1 MKVIS
6 LGKLVINK
14 QLLNYLRKE
23 GQESQRDRGGSEQ
36 MEGREKQKG
45 KEMKRGKKKAKKKKG
60 KEKNKKETPMQV
72 PEEKKKTFFFVC
84 LFLAFK
90 TQRIMIQKSNLKAR
104 KTVLRE
110 NQF

>member
-6 LGKLVINK
+6 LGKLVMNK
-14 QLLNYLRKE
+14 QLLDYLRKE

-45 KEMKRGKKKAKKKKG
+45 KKMKRGKKEGQEKG

-72 PEEKKKTFFFVC
+72 PEEKKAFFFLFVC
-84 LFLAFK
+84 FLL
-90 TQRIMIQKSNLKAR
+90 LKPR
-104 KTVLRE
+104 G
-110 NQF
+110 

>member
-6 LGKLVINK
+6 LGKLVMNK
-14 QLLNYLRKE
+14 QLLDYLRKE

-45 KEMKRGKKKAKKKKG
+45 KKMKRGKKEGQEKG

-72 PEEKKKTFFFVC
+72 PVEKKAFFVC

-90 TQRIMIQKSNLKAR
+90 TQRIMIQK
-104 KTVLRE
+104 VV
-110 NQF
+110 

>member
-1 MKVIS
+1 
-6 LGKLVINK
+6 
-14 QLLNYLRKE
+14 
-23 GQESQRDRGGSEQ
+23 
-36 MEGREKQKG
+36 
-45 KEMKRGKKKAKKKKG
+45 MKRGKKKAKKKK
-60 KEKNKKETPMQV
+60 ERKKI
-72 PEEKKKTFFFVC
+72 KKKHQCRCQKRKKKNIFFC

>member
-1 MKVIS
+1 M
-6 LGKLVINK
+6 NK

-36 MEGREKQKG
+36 MEGRENQKG
-45 KEMKRGKKKAKKKKG
+45 KKMKRGKKEGKKKKG

-72 PEEKKKTFFFVC
+72 PEEKKTFFFVC

-90 TQRIMIQKSNLKAR
+90 TQNIMIQKSNLKAR

-110 NQF
+110 KHF

>member
-45 KEMKRGKKKAKKKKG
+45 KEMKRGKKEGKKKK
-60 KEKNKKETPMQV
+60 ERKNKKETPMQV
-72 PEEKKKTFFFVC
+72 PEEEKKNIFFVC
-84 LFLAFK
+84 FLL
-90 TQRIMIQKSNLKAR
+90 LKPR
-104 KTVLRE
+104 G
-110 NQF
+110 

>member
-72 PEEKKKTFFFVC
+72 PEEKKKHFFLFVC
-84 LFLAFK
+84 FLL
-90 TQRIMIQKSNLKAR
+90 LKPR
-104 KTVLRE
+104 G
-110 NQF
+110 

>member
-45 KEMKRGKKKAKKKKG
+45 KEMKRGKKEGKKKR

-72 PEEKKKTFFFVC
+72 PEEKKKTFFFC

>member
-45 KEMKRGKKKAKKKKG
+45 KEMKRGKKEGKKKKR

-72 PEEKKKTFFFVC
+72 PEEKKKNIFFC
-84 LFLAFK
+84 LFVSCF
-90 TQRIMIQKSNLKAR
+90 
-104 KTVLRE
+104 
-110 NQF
+110 

>member
-45 KEMKRGKKKAKKKKG
+45 KEMKRGKKEGKKKR

>member
-72 PEEKKKTFFFVC
+72 PEEKKKHFFLFVC
-84 LFLAFK
+84 FLL
-90 TQRIMIQKSNLKAR
+90 LKHR
-104 KTVLRE
+104 G
-110 NQF
+110 

>member
-45 KEMKRGKKKAKKKKG
+45 KEMKRGKKKAKKKKRKG
-60 KEKNKKETPMQV
+60 KKSKRNTNIGARKEKKN
-72 PEEKKKTFFFVC
+72 FFF
-84 LFLAFK
+84 F
-90 TQRIMIQKSNLKAR
+90 
-104 KTVLRE
+104 
-110 NQF
+110 

>member
-45 KEMKRGKKKAKKKKG
+45 KEMKRGKKEGKKKR

-72 PEEKKKTFFFVC
+72 PEEKKKNIFFC

>member
-72 PEEKKKTFFFVC
+72 PEEKKKHFFLFVSC
-84 LFLAFK
+84 F
-90 TQRIMIQKSNLKAR
+90 
-104 KTVLRE
+104 
-110 NQF
+110 

>member
-45 KEMKRGKKKAKKKKG
+45 KEMKREKKKAKKKG

-72 PEEKKKTFFFVC
+72 PEEKKKTFFFC

>member
-45 KEMKRGKKKAKKKKG
+45 KEMKRGKKKAKKG

-72 PEEKKKTFFFVC
+72 PEEKKNIFFC
-84 LFLAFK
+84 LFVSCF
-90 TQRIMIQKSNLKAR
+90 
-104 KTVLRE
+104 
-110 NQF
+110 

>member
-60 KEKNKKETPMQV
+60 KEQNKKETPMQV
-72 PEEKKKTFFFVC
+72 PEEKKKHFFLFVC
-84 LFLAFK
+84 FLL
-90 TQRIMIQKSNLKAR
+90 LKPR
-104 KTVLRE
+104 G
-110 NQF
+110 

>member
-6 LGKLVINK
+6 LGKLVVNK

-45 KEMKRGKKKAKKKKG
+45 KEMKRGKKEGKKKR

-72 PEEKKKTFFFVC
+72 PEEKKKKHFFC

>member
-45 KEMKRGKKKAKKKKG
+45 KEMKRGKKKAKKKKKG

-72 PEEKKKTFFFVC
+72 PEEKKKHFFLFVSC
-84 LFLAFK
+84 F
-90 TQRIMIQKSNLKAR
+90 
-104 KTVLRE
+104 
-110 NQF
+110 

>member
-6 LGKLVINK
+6 LGKLVMNK
-14 QLLNYLRKE
+14 QLLDYLRKE

-45 KEMKRGKKKAKKKKG
+45 KKMKRGKKEGQEKG

-72 PEEKKKTFFFVC
+72 PEEKKAFFFFVC

-90 TQRIMIQKSNLKAR
+90 TQRIMIQK
-104 KTVLRE
+104 VV
-110 NQF
+110 

>member
-45 KEMKRGKKKAKKKKG
+45 KEMKRGKKKAKKG

-72 PEEKKKTFFFVC
+72 PEEKKKHFFLFVC
-84 LFLAFK
+84 FLL
-90 TQRIMIQKSNLKAR
+90 LKPR
-104 KTVLRE
+104 G
-110 NQF
+110 

>member
-45 KEMKRGKKKAKKKKG
+45 KEMKRGKKEGKKKR

-72 PEEKKKTFFFVC
+72 PEEKKKHFFLFVC
-84 LFLAFK
+84 FLL
-90 TQRIMIQKSNLKAR
+90 LKPR
-104 KTVLRE
+104 G
-110 NQF
+110 